1 MGMDLLVGRTALVT
15 GGARG
20 IGRAI
25 CRVLARD
32 GARVAV
38 NYLRNERA
46 ARETIELLGKN
57 ADKSI
62 LARADVSQ
70 ESDVNRMVDR
80 VRTKL
85 GPIDLL
91 VNNAGIAESVDHS
104 KITFDSWKRMFEVN
118 VDGPFLTTWAVKD
131 EMIER
136 CFGRIVNISSL
147 SGLVRKKDQIHY
159 GTTKAA
165 VNSFTKHCAQALAP
179 FNVRVNCVAPGL
191 TRTELSMSANP
202 DIPRLIALT
211 DMGRMAEPSEI
222 AEVVAFLLSEKSS
235 FISGQTLSVCGGRV

>member
-1 MGMDLLVGRTALVT
+1 MNSLNGRSALVT
-15 GGARG
+15 GGGRG

-25 CRVLARD
+25 CRVLARE

-38 NYLRNERA
+38 NYRENERA
-46 ARETIELLGKN
+46 ALETVELLGSN
-57 ADKSI
+57 AGRSI
-62 LARADVSQ
+62 AVQADVSR
-70 ESDVNRMVDR
+70 ELEVFRMVER
-80 VRTKL
+80 VRSKL
-85 GPIDLL
+85 GPIELL

-104 KITFDSWKRMFEVN
+104 KISFSSWKRMFEVN

-136 CFGRIVNISSL
+136 QFGRIVNISSL
-147 SGLVRKKDQIHY
+147 SGLVRKKNQIHY

-165 VNSFTKHCAQALAP
+165 VNSFTKHCAQAFAP

-211 DMGRMAEPSEI
+211 DMGRH
-222 AEVVAFLLSEKSS
+222 
-235 FISGQTLSVCGGRV
+235 GRAR

>member
-1 MGMDLLVGRTALVT
+1 MDSLNGRSALVT
-15 GGARG
+15 GGGRG

-25 CRVLARD
+25 CRVLARE

-38 NYLRNERA
+38 NYKENEKA
-46 ARETIELLGKN
+46 ALETVELLGGN
-57 ADKSI
+57 AGRSI
-62 LARADVSQ
+62 AVQADVSR
-70 ESDVNRMVDR
+70 ELEVFRMVER
-80 VRTKL
+80 VRSKL
-85 GPIDLL
+85 GPIELL

-104 KITFDSWKRMFEVN
+104 KISFSSWKRMFEVN

-136 CFGRIVNISSL
+136 QFGRIVNISSL
-147 SGLVRKKDQIHY
+147 SGLVRKKNQIHY

-165 VNSFTKHCAQALAP
+165 VNSFTKHCAQAFAA

-211 DMGRMAEPSEI
+211 DMGRMAEPAEI
-222 AEVVAFLLSEKSS
+222 AEVVAFLLSDRSS
-235 FISGQTLSVCGGRV
+235 FISGQTISVCGGRV

>member
-1 MGMDLLVGRTALVT
+1 MDSLEGRSALVT
-15 GGARG
+15 GGGRG

-25 CRVLARD
+25 CRVLARE

-38 NYLRNERA
+38 NYKGNEKA
-46 ARETIELLGKN
+46 ALETVELLGSS
-57 ADKSI
+57 AGRSI
-62 LARADVSQ
+62 AVQADVSR
-70 ESDVNRMVDR
+70 ELEVFRMVER
-80 VRTKL
+80 VRSKL
-85 GPIDLL
+85 GPIELL

-104 KITFDSWKRMFEVN
+104 KISFSSWKRMFEVN

-136 CFGRIVNISSL
+136 QFGRIVNISSL
-147 SGLVRKKDQIHY
+147 SGLVRKKNQIHY

-165 VNSFTKHCAQALAP
+165 VNSFTKHCAQAFAA

-211 DMGRMAEPSEI
+211 DMGRMAEPAEI
-222 AEVVAFLLSEKSS
+222 AEVVAFLLSERSS
-235 FISGQTLSVCGGRV
+235 FISGQTISVCGGRV